1 MRYNALAIGLPDKL
15 FAKLKQQIFQYRQ
28 NLFFTQ
34 SFTVQ
39 EASQLLSRQAFHL
52 LIADL
57 DYLRSIQRS
66 DWLTGIRNISFVP
79 VIILSDTPEE
89 DANGM
94 VQLGADMCI
103 SGKWSCSMIA
113 DLAYA
118 QLRRYTEYNHY
129 SNPSGAEISSFQIGD
144 IFIDPARRKVE
155 VRGQPVNLRPREF
168 SLLLY
173 FMRNPKIVL
182 TSEQICEHAWE
193 MEGSYNRGVS
203 GPVALLRRAIEPDIA
218 NPRYIETIPR
228 IGYRFTAY
236 HDETCDDCSSSVGLL

>member
-1 MRYNALAIGLPDKL
+1 MKYKTLTIGLSDEL
-15 FAKLKQQIFQYRQ
+15 FASLNNLIMQYQLR
-28 NLFFTQ
+28 LVT
-34 SFTVQ
+34 SPSVS
-39 EASQLLSRQAFHL
+39 EANWLLHHEVFHL

-57 DYLRSIQRS
+57 EYLRGVQQ
-66 DWLTGIRNISFVP
+66 DHWLAGIRRNSFVP
-79 VIILSDTPEE
+79 IMVLSDTPEE
-89 DANGM
+89 DVNSM
-94 VQLGADMCI
+94 IHLGADMCI
-103 SGKWSCSMIA
+103 SGKGSCSMIA

-129 SNPSGAEISSFQIGD
+129 SDPSGAEVSAFQIGD
-144 IFIDPARRKVE
+144 IFIDPARRTVE
-155 VRGQPVNLRPREF
+155 VCGQPVSLRPREF

-203 GPVALLRRAIEPDIA
+203 GPVALLRKAIEPDIA

-236 HDETCDDCSSSVGLL
+236 HGETCDDCSSFVGLL

>member
-79 VIILSDTPEE
+79 VII
-89 DANGM
+89 
-94 VQLGADMCI
+94 VI
-103 SGKWSCSMIA
+103 
-113 DLAYA
+113 
-118 QLRRYTEYNHY
+118 LR
-129 SNPSGAEISSFQIGD
+129 
-144 IFIDPARRKVE
+144 
-155 VRGQPVNLRPREF
+155 
-168 SLLLY
+168 
-173 FMRNPKIVL
+173 
-182 TSEQICEHAWE
+182 
-193 MEGSYNRGVS
+193 
-203 GPVALLRRAIEPDIA
+203 
-218 NPRYIETIPR
+218 
-228 IGYRFTAY
+228 
-236 HDETCDDCSSSVGLL
+236 